1 MSAVLRIEVI
11 GARFVV
17 MDRAAIV
24 IEVSFSES
32 VGTERSSLVVKF
44 V

>member
-11 GARFVV
+11 GARFVA
-17 MDRAAIV
+17 MDRTAIV
-24 IEVSFSES
+24 IEVSISES